1 MSWDA
6 VDALD
11 DARGATES
19 LLLPLSWRT
28 WLRLVVVTFFVGGVG
43 GGGGAGQAA
52 QGAVSSP
59 SPPGTALTGVD
70 LPPLPTA
77 SLGDVGRVLLAVVA
91 VAVVLGAAYAVVGAV
106 MEFVLVESLR
116 RRRVDIRRPFRQ
128 FLFPGLRLFVF
139 RTLVVAGLV
148 VAAAV
153 PLLVFLGVLPRSG
166 SGALVLP
173 LLVVVAGLV
182 WAVGGVV
189 LRLTTD
195 FVVPTMVGEGRTV
208 LSAWRRFLAICRT
221 AWREVALYLVVRLAL
236 GAAAAVV
243 VGLAVGLGALV
254 VSIPFVFVG
263 GVVAV
268 TVGLQGVGLVVLAA
282 VGSVFVLLVGLL
294 SVVVQVP
301 VVTYFRYYGLFLL
314 ARLDARLDLTGGGTG
329 SSSGA

>member
-59 SPPGTALTGVD
+59 SPPGTALNGVD
-70 LPPLPTA
+70 LPPLPAA
-77 SLGDVGRVLLAVVA
+77 SLGDVGWVLLAVVA

-139 RTLVVAGLV
+139 RTLVVAGLLA
-148 VAAAV
+148 AAAV
-153 PLLVFLGVLPRSG
+153 PLLVFLGVLPRG
-166 SGALVLP
+166 GGAVVLP
-173 LLVVVAGLV
+173 LLVVGAGLV

-195 FVVPTMVGEGRTV
+195 FVVPTMIGEGRTL
-208 LSAWRRFLAICRT
+208 LSAWRRFLALCRT
-221 AWREVALYLVVRLAL
+221 AWREVALYLVVRLVL

-254 VSIPFVFVG
+254 VSLPFVFVG

-268 TVGLQGVGLVVLAA
+268 TVGLQGVGLVVLGA
-282 VGSVFVLLVGLL
+282 VGSVFVLLGSLL

-329 SSSGA
+329 PSSGA

>member
-52 QGAVSSP
+52 QGAISSP
-59 SPPGTALTGVD
+59 SPPGTTLNGVD
-70 LPPLPTA
+70 LPPLPVA
-77 SLGDVGRVLLAVVA
+77 SLGDVGAVLLVVVA
-91 VAVVLGAAYAVVGAV
+91 VAVALGATYAVVGAV

-116 RRRVDIRRPFRQ
+116 RRRVDLRRPFRQ
-128 FLFPGLRLFVF
+128 FLLPGLRLFVF
-139 RTLVVAGLV
+139 RTLVVAGLL

-166 SGALVLP
+166 SGAIFLS
-173 LLVVVAGLV
+173 LLAVGAGLV
-182 WAVGGVV
+182 WVVGGVV

-208 LSAWRRFLAICRT
+208 LSAWRRFLALCRT
-221 AWREVALYLVVRLAL
+221 AWREVALYLIIRVVL

-254 VSIPFVFVG
+254 VVVPFALVG
-263 GVVAV
+263 GLVAF
-268 TVGLQGVGLVVLAA
+268 TAGTQGVGLVVLAG
-282 VGSVFVLLVGLL
+282 VGGVFVLLVGVL

-314 ARLDARLDLTGGGTG
+314 ARLDARLDLTGGGTRP
-329 SSSGA
+329 SRDT